1 MYYSI
6 NEVDWDAVFRCLNDY
21 RTKYPGDKRGYDY
34 EHNHDHYNNYMQSNW
49 GIDHNIEYLRV
60 IDEQKYMMFLLRWA

>member
-6 NEVDWDAVFRCLNDY
+6 NVVDWDAVFRCAKEY
-21 RTKYPGDKRGYDY
+21 RKKYPNDLAHTDY
-34 EHNHDHYNNYMQSNW
+34 NKYMKANW